1 MIMKFTAKEK
11 HYMDMESKY
20 GAKNYHP
27 LPVVLER
34 GKGAFVW
41 DVNGKKYFD
50 FLSSYSA
57 INQGHCNPKIVKAL
71 CDQAH
76 KLCLT
81 SRAFYNTCLCEYE
94 KYIHDYFGYER
105 VLPMNSGAEGVET
118 ALKLARR
125 WGSVKK
131 GISNNKIKIICCKGN
146 FHGRTITTITMSDD
160 PSSYS
165 NFGPL
170 TPGFIQIPYN
180 DTKALEKA
188 LDKYG
193 KETCAFIVEPIQG
206 EAGILVPD
214 DGYLKKC
221 YDLCHKQNV
230 LLIADEVQTGIARTG
245 RMLCSQWD
253 KIRPDM
259 VILGKALGGGVLPAS
274 ACLADDDIMLNIAP
288 GEHGSTF
295 GGFTLAARVAVE
307 ALKFVKDEHL
317 TEKSEKLGKVFRA
330 EIAKIKSPY
339 ISEIRG
345 RGLLNAVV
353 IKPHNGKEAW
363 DVCLEMMK
371 NGLLAKPTH
380 RHIIRFAPPLV
391 ITEAQIKQAVKI
403 IAKSI
408 KSLE

>member
-1 MIMKFTAKEK
+1 MKFTAKEK

-34 GKGAFVW
+34 GKGVFVW

-81 SRAFYNTCLCEYE
+81 SRAFYNTSLCEYE
-94 KYIHDYFGYER
+94 KYIHEFFGYDR
-105 VLPMNSGAEGVET
+105 MLPMNSGAEGVET

-125 WGSVKK
+125 WGNVKK
-131 GISNNKIKIICCKGN
+131 GIPNNKIRIICCEGN
-146 FHGRTITTITMSDD
+146 FHGRTITVITMSND
-160 PSSYS
+160 PSSFANY
-165 NFGPL
+165 GPL
-170 TPGFIQIPYN
+170 TPGFVQIPYN

-206 EAGILVPD
+206 EAGIMVPD

-221 YDLCHKQNV
+221 YDLCHKHNV

-253 KIRPDM
+253 KIRPDI
-259 VILGKALGGGVLPAS
+259 VVLGKALGGGVLPVS

-330 EIAKIKSPY
+330 EINKIHSPY
-339 ISEIRG
+339 IAEVRG

-391 ITEAQIKQAVKI
+391 ITEAQIKQSVKI
-403 IAKSI
+403 IE
-408 KSLE
+408 KSLKALA

>member
-1 MIMKFTAKEK
+1 MKFTAKEK

>member
-27 LPVVLER
+27 LPVVLEK

-81 SRAFYNTCLCEYE
+81 SRAFYNTCLCDYE
-94 KYIHDYFGYER
+94 KYIHDYFGYDR

-125 WGSVKK
+125 WGNVKK
-131 GISNNKIKIICCKGN
+131 GIPNNKIKIICCKGN
-146 FHGRTITTITMSDD
+146 FHGRTITVITMSDD

-165 NFGPL
+165 NYGPL

-180 DTKALEKA
+180 DTKALEKT

-206 EAGILVPD
+206 EAGIMVPD

-221 YDLCHKQNV
+221 YDLCHKHNV
-230 LLIADEVQTGIARTG
+230 LFIADEVQTGIARTG

-253 KIRPDM
+253 NVRPDM
-259 VILGKALGGGVLPAS
+259 VILGKALGGGVLPVS
-274 ACLADDDIMLNIAP
+274 ACLADDDIMMEQPQWI
-288 GEHGSTF
+288 G
-295 GGFTLAARVAVE
+295 
-307 ALKFVKDEHL
+307 
-317 TEKSEKLGKVFRA
+317 
-330 EIAKIKSPY
+330 
-339 ISEIRG
+339 
-345 RGLLNAVV
+345 
-353 IKPHNGKEAW
+353 W
-363 DVCLEMMK
+363 
-371 NGLLAKPTH
+371 
-380 RHIIRFAPPLV
+380 
-391 ITEAQIKQAVKI
+391 
-403 IAKSI
+403 
-408 KSLE
+408 

>member
-1 MIMKFTAKEK
+1 MKFTAKEK

-317 TEKSEKLGKVFRA
+317 TEKSEKLGKEFRA